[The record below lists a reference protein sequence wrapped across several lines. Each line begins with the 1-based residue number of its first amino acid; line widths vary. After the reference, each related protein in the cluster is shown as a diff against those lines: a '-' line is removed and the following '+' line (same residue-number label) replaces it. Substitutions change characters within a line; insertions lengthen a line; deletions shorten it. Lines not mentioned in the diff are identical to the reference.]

1 MISIK
6 LTTQEAVLE
15 FKQAARTEQQLRL
28 TLVVLTEREQRS
40 LVNLLIKCVVEQ
52 ALKCTTLN
60 LHESRMIIQT

>member
-1 MISIK
+1 M
-6 LTTQEAVLE
+6 TQEAVLE

-28 TLVVLTEREQRS
+28 TLVAQTEKEQRS

-60 LHESRMIIQT
+60 LRESRMIIQT

>member
-6 LTTQEAVLE
+6 LMTQEAVLE

-28 TLVVLTEREQRS
+28 TLVHQTEKEQRS

>member
-6 LTTQEAVLE
+6 LMTQEAVLE

-28 TLVVLTEREQRS
+28 TLVPQTEKEQRS

>member
-1 MISIK
+1 M
-6 LTTQEAVLE
+6 TQEAVLE

-28 TLVVLTEREQRS
+28 TLVAQTEKEQRS

>member
-1 MISIK
+1 M
-6 LTTQEAVLE
+6 TQEAVLE

-28 TLVVLTEREQRS
+28 TLVAQTEKEQRS

-52 ALKCTTLN
+52 ALKCTTQN